1 MAEVKLFGFWCSP
14 FSYRV
19 IWALKLKG
27 VDYDYIE
34 ENIFN
39 KSTFLLQYNPIYK
52 KIPVLV
58 HAGKPIVES
67 TIILEYIE
75 ETWPEHPLLPKD
87 PYERAQARFWI
98 KFVEDKAMT
107 AFFIF
112 FVSSGEEQE
121 KAMKDSLEAFKV
133 IEELGLGDKKFFGGE
148 TIGLVDLTFGWMGY
162 WLGIME
168 EAKGMNLLEPRDF
181 PRLHQWMENFKE
193 VPVIKENLPDHD
205 QSVPYFSERQ
215 REIYLARCASGHNH

>member
-1 MAEVKLFGFWCSP
+1 MAEVKLLGTWGSL

-27 VDYDYIE
+27 ISYDYIE
-34 ENIFN
+34 ENLSN
-39 KSTFLLQYNPIYK
+39 KSPLLLEYNPVYK

-87 PYERAQARFWI
+87 PYERSQARFWI
-98 KFVEDKAMT
+98 KFAEDKAM

-112 FVSSGEEQE
+112 FVTTGEEQE
-121 KAMKDSLEAFKV
+121 KARKDSLEALKI

-148 TIGLVDLTFGWMGY
+148 TIGLVDLTCGWMAY

-168 EAKGMNLLEPRDF
+168 EAKGMNLFEPRAF
-181 PRLHQWMENFKE
+181 PRLHQWMEIFKE
-193 VPVIKENLPDHD
+193 IPVIKENLPEHD
-205 QSVPYFSERQ
+205 QSVAYFNKLQ
-215 REIYLARCASGHNH
+215 REIMAVGYNHRE

>member
-27 VDYDYIE
+27 ISYDYIE
-34 ENIFN
+34 ENLAN
-39 KSTFLLQYNPIYK
+39 KSTLLLQYNPVYK
-52 KIPVLV
+52 KVPVLV

-75 ETWPEHPLLPKD
+75 ETWPEHPLLPQD

-98 KFVEDKAMT
+98 KYSEDKGIT
-107 AFFIF
+107 FFTF
-112 FVSSGEEQE
+112 FMSTEEKQE
-121 KAMKDSLEAFKV
+121 KAMKDSLEVLKV

-148 TIGLVDLTFGWMGY
+148 SIGLVDLAYGWLPH
-162 WLGIME
+162 WLGLME
-168 EAKGMNLLEPRDF
+168 ETKGMKLIEPQAF
-181 PRLHQWMENFKE
+181 PRLHQWIKNFRE
-193 VPVIKENLPDHD
+193 VPEIKENLPEHD
-205 QSVPYFSERQ
+205 QALAYFKKQKER
-215 REIYLARCASGHNH
+215 YLAGHNLR